1 MSLQNKGL
9 DYFSLN
15 VDFFDNDKIAL
26 IEAEHGWK
34 GSLITLKLLCR
45 IYKEGFYCRWDK
57 DICLLFCRKAGIEV
71 DIQFMD
77 ALLQSLLER
86 HFFDTNLFH
95 KFGILTSRS
104 IQIRFFEATVRRRKI
119 EVTNADFLLINA
131 SDYKNVYI
139 LPRNVDMD
147 TVSTPKNVDIPKQS
161 KVKESIV
168 EKSRVNLQQQ
178 QQQRASEEPE
188 KEPQNLDE
196 EREQWK
202 DALLADEDWRAT
214 IVRYAGK
221 GIAVLQYT
229 REAMAVFDDFLR
241 LKFSLDTIRTKKDY
255 SQSFIGW
262 WRYHNFN
269 LKPEELSGGVPLEHT
284 NPPVIYSSGK
294 SGRPSRIQELIETG
308 QRATEI
314 AMKIC
319 NSQAV

>member
-1 MSLQNKGL
+1 MSRPTRKGL
-9 DYFSLN
+9 DYFPLDTTILNDIKVRRMKRQFGADAFLLYISLLCDIYSN
-15 VDFFDNDKIAL
+15 GYY
-26 IEAEHGWK
+26 IEATDDYLFDQGEKLGIPENKVLQIVLACVKMGLFSNEIFMEH
-34 GSLITLKLLCR
+34 R
-45 IYKEGFYCRWDK
+45 
-57 DICLLFCRKAGIEV
+57 
-71 DIQFMD
+71 
-77 ALLQSLLER
+77 
-86 HFFDTNLFH
+86 
-95 KFGILTSRS
+95 ILTSKS
-104 IQIRFFEATVRRRKI
+104 IQERFSLATKKRIGNQIV
-119 EVTNADFLLINA
+119 EYSLDF
-131 SDYKNVYI
+131 
-139 LPRNVDMD
+139 
-147 TVSTPKNVDIPKQS
+147 VSAPETPVSVSETPSKQGLSTQS
-161 KVKESIV
+161 KVKES
-168 EKSRVNLQQQ
+168 KVNLQQQ

-269 LKPEELSGGVPLEHT
+269 LKPEELSGGVPPEHT